1 MGKQHKKMDLKK
13 EEWCEEYVSNGQRAN
28 DATLMVYEPS
38 SIKQAKEKT
47 RMILQDQQVTAFM
60 RGFLFA
66 NKATQLA
73 GGVIVNG
80 LKAEKVIRDRDGVE
94 IGREPDHNTRFKF
107 LEPVDKILN
116 IYPKE
121 EDVKS
126 EDDLVMERAEAY
138 AKLNLTDDE
147 ADYMIHHNAQK
158 PTPEELEEWIDR
170 EITVDIIEE

>member
-73 GGVIVNG
+73 GGDIVNG
-80 LKAEKVIRDRDGVE
+80 LKAEKDIRDRDGVE

-121 EDVKS
+121 EDIKS

-138 AKLNLTDDE
+138 AKLDLTDDE

-158 PTPEELEEWIDR
+158 PTPEELEEWLDR

>member
-1 MGKQHKKMDLKK
+1 MGKKHKEMDLKK
-13 EEWCEEYVSNGQRAN
+13 EKWCEEYVKNGQHAN

-38 SIKQAKEKT
+38 TLAQARKKT
-47 RMILQDQQVTAFM
+47 QKILQDQQVTAFM

-94 IGREPDHNTRFKF
+94 VGREPDHNTRFKF
-107 LEPVDKILN
+107 LEPVDKILH

-121 EDVKS
+121 EDIKS

-138 AKLNLTDDE
+138 AKLDLTDDE

-158 PTPEELEEWIDR
+158 PTPEELEEWLDR